1 MIPATQSRIHRWL
14 LRRYLDHIWASDFQS
29 IQLLGGRPQ
38 LPADGPVMLPSNHTS
53 WWDAFFALLLAERVF
68 ERPLYTLALVDTVRR
83 FPFFTKVGCYGFDA
97 ADKGDVRAMLR
108 WTTDLLDGPERPLL
122 LYFPEGRL
130 TPDTGAPYTLR
141 HGLRG
146 LTPAKPTPMIP
157 LYVSLHFL
165 NERKPTVFLAL
176 GEPLSFQES
185 YKAHP
190 ERLGEAFERL
200 RARTH
205 ADIARGAWGE
215 TLVGKPPKVRE
226 LTAHSEQKP
235 S

>member
-1 MIPATQSRIHRWL
+1 MIPAHQSRPHRWL
-14 LRRYLDHIWASDFQS
+14 LRRYLDWIWSQDFQG
-29 IQLLGGRPQ
+29 IQLLGGRPA
-38 LPADGPVMLPSNHTS
+38 LPSTGPVMLPSNHTS

-68 ERPLYTLALVDTVRR
+68 DRPLYTLALVDTVRR

-108 WTTDLLDGPERPLL
+108 WTSDLLDGPERPLL

-130 TPDTGAPYTLR
+130 TPDVKAPYALK
-141 HGLRG
+141 HGLRA
-146 LTPAKPTPMIP
+146 LTPNTPTPMVP

-176 GEPLSFQES
+176 GEPLSFQDDYAANPRTLE
-185 YKAHP
+185 
-190 ERLGEAFERL
+190 EAFDRL

-205 ADIARGAWGE
+205 DAIARGEWGE
-215 TLVGKPPKVRE
+215 TLVGKAPRLRE
-226 LTAHSEQKP
+226 LGG
-235 S
+235 

>member
-1 MIPATQSRIHRWL
+1 MIPATQSRVHRWL
-14 LRRYLDHIWASDFQS
+14 LRRYLDRIWASDFRS
-29 IQLLGGRPQ
+29 IQLLGSRPD

-97 ADKGDVRAMLR
+97 ADKSDVRTMLR
-108 WTTDLLDGPERPLL
+108 WTTELLDGPERPLL

-146 LTPAKPTPMIP
+146 LAPVKPTPMVP

-176 GEPLSFQES
+176 GEAIPFQGSYAGNPECLS
-185 YKAHP
+185 A
-190 ERLGEAFERL
+190 AFELL
-200 RARTH
+200 RTRTH
-205 ADIARGAWGE
+205 EAVARGEWGE
-215 TLVGKPPKVRE
+215 TLVGQAPKVRE
-226 LTAHSEQKP
+226 LAR
-235 S
+235 